1 MANKHP
7 VEIDGKT
14 GTVSN
19 LPPTK
24 GTRYRA
30 KLDTLQDVKREM
42 AKLYREARSGV
53 IDVQDGTKLVWML
66 QAVAK
71 VIEGSDLEKRIE
83 ILEGKK

>member
-14 GTVSN
+14 GAVSN

-30 KLDTLQDVKREM
+30 KLDSLGDIKREM

-53 IDVQDGTKLVWML
+53 LDVQDSTKLVWVL

-71 VIEGSDLEKRIE
+71 VIEGSDLENRIE